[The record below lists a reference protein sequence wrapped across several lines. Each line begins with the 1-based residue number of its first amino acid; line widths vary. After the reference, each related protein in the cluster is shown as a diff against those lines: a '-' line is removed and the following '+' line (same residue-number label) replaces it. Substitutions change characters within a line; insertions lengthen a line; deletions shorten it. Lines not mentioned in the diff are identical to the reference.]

1 MASQPT
7 LVVFA
12 GVNGAGKS
20 TFYQSGLW
28 RECDTDSRMSRINPD
43 EMIVAAGKDWSSPTD
58 QLWAGKQAVGQ
69 VRDNFAH
76 MRSFNQETT
85 LAGKSAVARI
95 RKAYSLGYRV
105 RLFYIGVNSPEVALT
120 RIRHRVQVGVMIF
133 APRTSSGVSLRAF
146 PPWVRFCRTRTRRW
160 FLTIPTALFI
170 WLHGRMGRSV
180 GGHPKK
186 RRPIRGSRG
195 LFSARIGGVSFS
207 RGNSLNA
214 RSV

>member
-20 TFYQSGLW
+20 TFYQSRLW
-28 RECDTDSRMSRINPD
+28 CECDTDSRMSRINPD

-76 MRSFNQETT
+76 MRSFSQETT
-85 LAGKSAVARI
+85 LAGKSAVVRI

-105 RLFYIGVNSPEVALT
+105 RLFYIGVDSPEVALV
-120 RIRHRVQVGVMIF
+120 RICHRVQVGGHDIRPEDVE
-133 APRTSSGVSLRAF
+133 
-146 PPWVRFCRTRTRRW
+146 RR
-160 FLTIPTALFI
+160 
-170 WLHGRMGRSV
+170 
-180 GGHPKK
+180 
-186 RRPIRGSRG
+186 
-195 LFSARIGGVSFS
+195 FSASISALGEVLSYTHEAVVLDNTDGFVHLAAWKNGTLCWWSPEKAKAHSWF
-207 RGNSLNA
+207 A
-214 RSV
+214 RAIQHENWRE

>member
-7 LVVFA
+7 LVAFA

-28 RECDTDSRMSRINPD
+28 RERDTDSRMPRINPD
-43 EMIVAAGKDWSSPTD
+43 EIIVAAGKDWSLPTD

-85 LAGKSAVARI
+85 LAGKSAVMRI

-105 RLFYIGVNSPEVALT
+105 RLFYIGVDSPEVALA
-120 RIRHRVQVGVMIF
+120 RICHRVQVGGHDIRPEDVE
-133 APRTSSGVSLRAF
+133 
-146 PPWVRFCRTRTRRW
+146 RR
-160 FLTIPTALFI
+160 
-170 WLHGRMGRSV
+170 
-180 GGHPKK
+180 
-186 RRPIRGSRG
+186 
-195 LFSARIGGVSFS
+195 FSASISALGKVLPYTHESVVLDNTDGFAHLAAWEHGTLCWLSPEKAKVHPWFVRAIQRENW
-207 RGNSLNA
+207 RGEP
-214 RSV
+214 SVEVEPVKCS

>member
-28 RECDTDSRMSRINPD
+28 RECDTDSRMPRINPD
-43 EMIVAAGKDWSSPTD
+43 EIIVAAGKDWSSPTD

-69 VRDNFAH
+69 VRDNFAR

-105 RLFYIGVNSPEVALT
+105 RLFYIGVDSPEVALA
-120 RIRHRVQVGVMIF
+120 RIRHRVQVGGHDIRSEDVERRFSASIS
-133 APRTSSGVSLRAF
+133 ALGGV
-146 PPWVRFCRTRTRRW
+146 CRTRTRRW
-160 FLTIPTALFI
+160 FSTIPTALSI
-170 WLHGRMGRSV
+170 WLHGRMERSV
-180 GGHPKK
+180 GGLPKR
-186 RRPIRGSRG
+186 RRPIRGSRE
-195 LFSARIGGVSFS
+195 LFSTRIGGSEP
-207 RGNSLNA
+207 
-214 RSV
+214 SVEVEPVKCS

>member
-7 LVVFA
+7 FVVFA

-85 LAGKSAVARI
+85 LAGKSAVVRI

-105 RLFYIGVNSPEVALT
+105 RLFYIGVDSPEVALA
-120 RIRHRVQVGVMIF
+120 RICHRVQVGGHDIRPEDVE
-133 APRTSSGVSLRAF
+133 
-146 PPWVRFCRTRTRRW
+146 RR
-160 FLTIPTALFI
+160 
-170 WLHGRMGRSV
+170 
-180 GGHPKK
+180 
-186 RRPIRGSRG
+186 
-195 LFSARIGGVSFS
+195 FSASISALGKVLPYTHESVVLDNTDGFAHLAAWEHGTLCWLSPEKAKVHPWFVRAIQCENW
-207 RGNSLNA
+207 RGEP
-214 RSV
+214 SVEVEPVKCS

>member
-7 LVVFA
+7 FVVFA

-28 RECDTDSRMSRINPD
+28 RECDTDSCMLRINPD
-43 EMIVAAGKDWSSPTD
+43 EIIIAAGKDWSSPTD

-85 LAGKSAVARI
+85 LAGKSAVRAFGKRI
-95 RKAYSLGYRV
+95 RWG
-105 RLFYIGVNSPEVALT
+105 IGFGSFISAWILLKSHWPEFAIACKLEA
-120 RIRHRVQVGVMIF
+120 MIF

-146 PPWVRFCRTRTRRW
+146 PPWVRFCPFGCMEEW
-160 FLTIPTALFI
+160 DALLVVFRKSE
-170 WLHGRMGRSV
+170 GPSV
-180 GGHPKK
+180 VRASYSAQELEGV
-186 RRPIRGSRG
+186 G
-195 LFSARIGGVSFS
+195 LQLRL
-207 RGNSLNA
+207 NLLNA

>member
-85 LAGKSAVARI
+85 LAGKSAVVRI
-95 RKAYSLGYRV
+95 RKAYSLGYE
-105 RLFYIGVNSPEVALT
+105 LPPISWT
-120 RIRHRVQVGVMIF
+120 R
-133 APRTSSGVSLRAF
+133 
-146 PPWVRFCRTRTRRW
+146 
-160 FLTIPTALFI
+160 
-170 WLHGRMGRSV
+170 
-180 GGHPKK
+180 K
-186 RRPIRGSRG
+186 
-195 LFSARIGGVSFS
+195 
-207 RGNSLNA
+207 
-214 RSV
+214 

>member
-20 TFYQSGLW
+20 TFYQSRLW
-28 RECDTDSRMSRINPD
+28 CECDIDSRMSRINPD

-58 QLWAGKQAVGQ
+58 QLWADKQAVGQ

-76 MRSFNQETT
+76 MRSFSQETT

-105 RLFYIGVNSPEVALT
+105 RLFYIGVDSPEVALV
-120 RIRHRVQVGVMIF
+120 RIRHRVQVGGRDIRPEDVE
-133 APRTSSGVSLRAF
+133 
-146 PPWVRFCRTRTRRW
+146 RR
-160 FLTIPTALFI
+160 
-170 WLHGRMGRSV
+170 
-180 GGHPKK
+180 
-186 RRPIRGSRG
+186 
-195 LFSARIGGVSFS
+195 FSASISALGVVLSYTHEAAVLDNTDGFVHLAAWKNGTLCWWS
-207 RGNSLNA
+207 SEKAKAHSWFARAIQRENWRGEF
-214 RSV
+214 

>member
-7 LVVFA
+7 LVAFA

-58 QLWAGKQAVGQ
+58 QLWAGRQAVGQ

-105 RLFYIGVNSPEVALT
+105 RLFYIGVDSPEVALA
-120 RIRHRVQVGVMIF
+120 RIRHRVQVGGHDIRPEDVERRFSASIS
-133 APRTSSGVSLRAF
+133 ALGEVLSYTHEAVVS
-146 PPWVRFCRTRTRRW
+146 
-160 FLTIPTALFI
+160 TIPTALSI

-180 GGHPKK
+180 GGLPKK
-186 RRPIRGSRG
+186 RRSIRGSRG
-195 LFSARIGGVSFS
+195 LFSARIGGSEP
-207 RGNSLNA
+207 
-214 RSV
+214 SVEVEPVKCS

>member
-1 MASQPT
+1 
-7 LVVFA
+7 
-12 GVNGAGKS
+12 
-20 TFYQSGLW
+20 
-28 RECDTDSRMSRINPD
+28 MSRINPD

-120 RIRHRVQVGVMIF
+120 RIRHRVQVGGHDIRPEDVE
-133 APRTSSGVSLRAF
+133 
-146 PPWVRFCRTRTRRW
+146 RR
-160 FLTIPTALFI
+160 
-170 WLHGRMGRSV
+170 
-180 GGHPKK
+180 
-186 RRPIRGSRG
+186 
-195 LFSARIGGVSFS
+195 FSASISALGEVLSYTHEAVVLDNTDGFVHLAAWKNGTLCWWSSEKAKAHSWF
-207 RGNSLNA
+207 A
-214 RSV
+214 RAIQRENWRCEL

>member
-28 RECDTDSRMSRINPD
+28 CECDTDSRMSRINPD

-95 RKAYSLGYRV
+95 RKAYSLGYRFGSFISAWI
-105 RLFYIGVNSPEVALT
+105 LLKSLWPEFAIACKLEA
-120 RIRHRVQVGVMIF
+120 MIF

-146 PPWVRFCRTRTRRW
+146 PPWVGFCRTRTRRW
-160 FLTIPTALFI
+160 FLTIPTALSI

-180 GGHPKK
+180 GGLPKK

-195 LFSARIGGVSFS
+195 LFSARIGGASFS
-207 RGNSLNA
+207 QNNSLNA

>member
-7 LVVFA
+7 FVVFA

-85 LAGKSAVARI
+85 LAGKSAVVRI
-95 RKAYSLGYRV
+95 WKAYSLGYRV
-105 RLFYIGVNSPEVALT
+105 RLFYIGVDSPEVALA
-120 RIRHRVQVGVMIF
+120 RICHRVQVGGHDIRPEDVE
-133 APRTSSGVSLRAF
+133 
-146 PPWVRFCRTRTRRW
+146 RR
-160 FLTIPTALFI
+160 
-170 WLHGRMGRSV
+170 
-180 GGHPKK
+180 
-186 RRPIRGSRG
+186 
-195 LFSARIGGVSFS
+195 FSASISALGEVLSYTHEAVVLDNTDGFVHLAAWKNGTLCWWSPEKAKAHPRFVRAIQCENW
-207 RGNSLNA
+207 RE
-214 RSV
+214 

>member
-28 RECDTDSRMSRINPD
+28 CECDTDSRMSRINPD

-85 LAGKSAVARI
+85 LAGKSAVVRI
-95 RKAYSLGYRV
+95 RKACSLGYRV
-105 RLFYIGVNSPEVALT
+105 RLFYIGVDSPEVALA
-120 RIRHRVQVGVMIF
+120 RIRHRVQVGGHDIRPEDVE
-133 APRTSSGVSLRAF
+133 
-146 PPWVRFCRTRTRRW
+146 RR
-160 FLTIPTALFI
+160 
-170 WLHGRMGRSV
+170 
-180 GGHPKK
+180 
-186 RRPIRGSRG
+186 
-195 LFSARIGGVSFS
+195 FSASISALGEVLSYTHEAVVLDNTDGFVHLAAWRNGTLCWWSSEKAKAHPWFARAIQRENW
-207 RGNSLNA
+207 RGEP
-214 RSV
+214 SVEVEPVKCS

>member
-28 RECDTDSRMSRINPD
+28 CECDIDSRMSRINPD

-58 QLWAGKQAVGQ
+58 QLWAGKQAVGR

-105 RLFYIGVNSPEVALT
+105 RLFYIGVDSPEVALA
-120 RIRHRVQVGVMIF
+120 RIRHRVQVGGHDIRPEDVE
-133 APRTSSGVSLRAF
+133 
-146 PPWVRFCRTRTRRW
+146 RR
-160 FLTIPTALFI
+160 
-170 WLHGRMGRSV
+170 
-180 GGHPKK
+180 
-186 RRPIRGSRG
+186 
-195 LFSARIGGVSFS
+195 FSASISALGEVLSYTHEAVVLDNTDGFVHLAAWKNGTLCWWSPEKAKAHSWFARAIQCENW
-207 RGNSLNA
+207 RGEP
-214 RSV
+214 SVEVEPVKCS

>member
-7 LVVFA
+7 FVVFA

-58 QLWAGKQAVGQ
+58 QLWAGRQAVGQ

-105 RLFYIGVNSPEVALT
+105 RLFYIGVDSPEVALA
-120 RIRHRVQVGVMIF
+120 RIRHRVQVGGHDIRPEDVERRFSASIS
-133 APRTSSGVSLRAF
+133 A
-146 PPWVRFCRTRTRRW
+146 WVRFCRTRTRRW
-160 FLTIPTALFI
+160 FSTIPTALFI

-180 GGHPKK
+180 GGLPKK
-186 RRPIRGSRG
+186 RRPIRGSRR
-195 LFSARIGGVSFS
+195 LFSARIGGSEPSVEV
-207 RGNSLNA
+207 GPVK
-214 RSV
+214 RS

>member
-28 RECDTDSRMSRINPD
+28 RECDTDSRMPRINPD
-43 EMIVAAGKDWSSPTD
+43 EIIVAAGKDWSSSTD

-69 VRDNFAH
+69 VRDNFTH

-105 RLFYIGVNSPEVALT
+105 RLFYIGVDSPEVALAHMT
-120 RIRHRVQVGVMIF
+120 DE
-133 APRTSSGVSLRAF
+133 PSSR
-146 PPWVRFCRTRTRRW
+146 
-160 FLTIPTALFI
+160 
-170 WLHGRMGRSV
+170 
-180 GGHPKK
+180 K
-186 RRPIRGSRG
+186 
-195 LFSARIGGVSFS
+195 
-207 RGNSLNA
+207 
-214 RSV
+214 